1 MSVQLLKG
9 QALPMDTGLWRLAW
23 TAAGVCLVAR
33 QHRLCACGGTA
44 EMVRWKRATCCSGDI
59 PS

>member
-33 QHRLCACGGTA
+33 QHRLCAC
-44 EMVRWKRATCCSGDI
+44 
-59 PS
+59 